1 MFKLLKNLRTKQWLM
16 ILIAFILIVG
26 QVWLEL
32 KMPDYMSQITV
43 LVQTEGSQMS
53 EIVKNGAYMLSCA
66 LGSLVFAIFT
76 GYMTASV
83 AAEFSKSVRKKIFTK
98 VERLAMHEIKQFSTS
113 SLITRSTN
121 DVTQIQMFV
130 AMGIQLLIKA
140 PLTAIWA
147 ITKILN
153 KSWQWSAM
161 TAVAVGILLTV
172 IGILIAIVMPK
183 FKKVQKLIDKV
194 NGVIRENLTGIRVV
208 RAFNAER
215 YQEDKFEDVKA
226 ALNAI
231 GVNGLTVSQVMGC
244 GIQRGY
250 KEIVRG
256 MQVDMQM
263 QPKIKFEIVVSSEE
277 WEEKTINAIQEAA
290 FTGETGDGK
299 IFSYEIRT
307 AQKIRTKETGYDA
320 IQATE

>member
-1 MFKLLKNLRTKQWLM
+1 M
-16 ILIAFILIVG
+16 I
-26 QVWLEL
+26 
-32 KMPDYMSQITV
+32 M
-43 LVQTEGSQMS
+43 
-53 EIVKNGAYMLSCA
+53 
-66 LGSLVFAIFT
+66 
-76 GYMTASV
+76 
-83 AAEFSKSVRKKIFTK
+83 KI
-98 VERLAMHEIKQFSTS
+98 
-113 SLITRSTN
+113 
-121 DVTQIQMFV
+121 D
-130 AMGIQLLIKA
+130 
-140 PLTAIWA
+140 
-147 ITKILN
+147 
-153 KSWQWSAM
+153 
-161 TAVAVGILLTV
+161 
-172 IGILIAIVMPK
+172 AIV
-183 FKKVQKLIDKV
+183 
-194 NGVIRENLTGIRVV
+194 RE
-208 RAFNAER
+208 E
-215 YQEDKFEDVKA
+215 KFEDVKA

-231 GVNGLTVSQVMGC
+231 GVNGMTVSQVMGC